1 MAFDAG
7 MVRAITNEL
16 NTKLAGAR
24 VEKVHQPEKDE
35 LLLLLHAGRE
45 NLRLTISASVNNPRI
60 HLTTVSKENPSAP
73 PLFCTLLRK
82 HLTGA
87 KLLSLEQIGFE
98 RVIRLSFQA
107 RDEMGF
113 HYTVRLYA
121 EIMGKYSNLIL
132 TDEGDKVLGAVKPV
146 DFTTSQKR
154 QVLPGMQ
161 YELPPAQDKIDPT
174 TEVRENFLALRADDT
189 KAADKFLTT
198 HYLGL
203 STLSAREIAHRAADG
218 SDEALW
224 EAFSAFFS
232 DVLSGRVTPTLALDE
247 GGRPKEY
254 AFCDLLQYE
263 GVYTLRHPETVSE
276 VIEAYFL
283 SRDNTDRVHQR
294 AADLFRLL
302 QNQQNRLEKKIS
314 LQEGELAETA
324 RKETYQKY
332 GELITANIYRLS
344 RGMKTAKV
352 EDYYSE
358 NYETIEIPLDVRLSP
373 SQNAQAYYKK
383 YTKLRNAEVELQKQI
398 AGAKEELN
406 YIFSVL
412 DTLSRASGQTELDEI
427 RTELQSAG
435 YGSRMKKNATK
446 GGQKKSTV
454 RPIEY
459 VTSGGYRLLCGRNNL
474 QNDEISLKIAS
485 RSDWWFH
492 VKNAP
497 GSHVVMFTNGE
508 EPSER
513 DFTEAA
519 MVAAYNSSLSE
530 AKHIAV
536 DYTEVRNLKKPAGA
550 KPGYVIYHTNYSA
563 YVTPDRDTVE
573 GLKKSEK
580 GA

>member
-24 VEKVHQPEKDE
+24 VEKIHQPEKDE
-35 LLLLLHAGRE
+35 LLFLLHAGRE

-60 HLTTVSKENPSAP
+60 HLSTVAKENPSAP
-73 PLFCTLLRK
+73 PLFCTLIRK

-87 KLLSLEQIGFE
+87 KLLSLEQLGFE

-113 HYTVRLYA
+113 HYVVRLYA

-132 TDEGDKVLGAVKPV
+132 TDESDKVLGAVKPV

-189 KAADKFLTT
+189 KAADKFLTA

-203 STLSAREIAHRAADG
+203 STLSAREIVYRSTDE

-224 EAFSAFFS
+224 EAFSAFLS
-232 DVLSGRVTPTLALDE
+232 DISLGRVTPTLALNE

-254 AFCDLLQYE
+254 AFCDLCQYE
-263 GVYTLRHPETVSE
+263 GIYTLRHPETVSE
-276 VIEAYFL
+276 VIESYFL

-302 QNQQNRLEKKIS
+302 QNQQNRLEKKIA
-314 LQEGELAETA
+314 LQENELAETE
-324 RKETYQKY
+324 KKDTFQKY

-344 RGMKTAKV
+344 RGMKVARV

-373 SQNAQAYYKK
+373 AQNAQAYYKK

-398 AGAKEELN
+398 ISAEEELA
-406 YIFSVL
+406 YILSVL

-435 YGSRMKKNATK
+435 YGSRMKKNAFK
-446 GGQKKSTV
+446 GGNKKSATK
-454 RPIEY
+454 PIEY
-459 VTSGGYRLLCGRNNL
+459 ITSGGYRLLCGRNNL
-474 QNDEISLKIAS
+474 QNDEISLKIAA

-497 GSHVVMFTNGE
+497 GSHVVMFANGE

-536 DYTEVRNLKKPAGA
+536 DYTQVRNLKKPAGA

-563 YVTPDRDTVE
+563 YVTPDRDVVE
-573 GLKKSEK
+573 GLKKAEK
-580 GA
+580 

>member
-7 MVRAITNEL
+7 MVRAITTEL

-24 VEKVHQPEKDE
+24 VEKIHQPEKDE
-35 LLLLLHAGRE
+35 LLFLLHAGRE

-60 HLTTVSKENPSAP
+60 HLSTVAKENPSAP
-73 PLFCTLLRK
+73 PLFCTLIRK

-87 KLLSLEQIGFE
+87 KLLSLEQLGFE

-113 HYTVRLYA
+113 HYVVRLYA

-132 TDEGDKVLGAVKPV
+132 TDESDKVLGAVKPV

-174 TEVRENFLALRADDT
+174 AETREHFLSLRLGDS

-203 STLSAREIAHRAADG
+203 STLSAREIAHRAADE

-224 EAFSAFFS
+224 EAFSAFLS
-232 DVLSGRVTPTLALDE
+232 DISTGRVTPTLALDE

-263 GVYTLRHPETVSE
+263 GIYTLRHPETVSE
-276 VIEAYFL
+276 VIESYFL

-302 QNQQNRLEKKIS
+302 QNQQNRLEKKIA
-314 LQEGELAETA
+314 LQENELAETA

-344 RGMKTAKV
+344 RGMKVAKV

-358 NYETIEIPLDVRLSP
+358 NYETIEIPLDVRLAP
-373 SQNAQAYYKK
+373 AQNAQAYYKK

-398 AGAKEELN
+398 AAAKEELI
-406 YIFSVL
+406 YILSVL

-435 YGSRMKKNATK
+435 YGSRMKKNAFK
-446 GGQKKSTV
+446 GGNKKNATK
-454 RPIEY
+454 PIEY
-459 VTSGGYRLLCGRNNL
+459 ITSGGYRLLCGRNNL
-474 QNDEISLKIAS
+474 QNDEISLKIAA

-497 GSHVVMFTNGE
+497 GSHVVMFANGE

-536 DYTEVRNLKKPAGA
+536 DYTQVRNLKKPAGA

-563 YVTPDRDTVE
+563 YVTPDRDVVE
-573 GLKKSEK
+573 GLKKSDK
-580 GA
+580 

>member
-7 MVRAITNEL
+7 MVRAITTEL

-24 VEKVHQPEKDE
+24 VEKIHQPEKDE
-35 LLLLLHAGRE
+35 LLFLLHAGRE
-45 NLRLTISASVNNPRI
+45 NYRLTISASVNNPRI
-60 HLTTVSKENPSAP
+60 HLTTVAKENPAAP
-73 PLFCTLLRK
+73 PLFCTLIRK

-87 KLLSLEQIGFE
+87 KLLMLEQMGFE

-132 TDEGDKVLGAVKPV
+132 TDESDKVLGAVKPV

-174 TEVRENFLALRADDT
+174 LADREGFLALRCEDT

-203 STLSAREIAHRAADG
+203 STLSAREIAHRAKDE

-224 EAFSAFFS
+224 EAFSAFMS
-232 DVLSGRVTPTLALDE
+232 DIADGRVTPTLALDE

-254 AFCDLLQYE
+254 AFCDLSQYE
-263 GVYTLRHPETVSE
+263 GIYTIRHPETVSE
-276 VIEAYFL
+276 VIETYFL

-302 QNQQNRLEKKIS
+302 QNQQNRLEKKIA
-314 LQEGELAETA
+314 LQENELAETE
-324 RKETYQKY
+324 KKDLFQKY

-344 RGMKTAKV
+344 RGMKVAKV

-358 NYETIEIPLDVRLSP
+358 NYDTIEIPLDVRLAP
-373 SQNAQAYYKK
+373 AQNAQAYYKK
-383 YTKLRNAEVELQKQI
+383 YAKLRNAEVELEKQI
-398 AGAKEELN
+398 IAAEEELA
-406 YIFSVL
+406 YILSVL

-427 RTELQSAG
+427 RTELQTAG
-435 YGSRMKKNATK
+435 YGSRMKKNAFK
-446 GGQKKSTV
+446 GGNKKSVTK
-454 RPIEY
+454 PIEY

-474 QNDEISLKIAS
+474 QNDEISLKQAS

-497 GSHVVMFTNGE
+497 GSHVVMFANGE

-536 DYTEVRNLKKPAGA
+536 DYTQVRNLKKPAGA

-563 YVTPDRDTVE
+563 YVTPDKDVVE
-573 GLKKSEK
+573 NLKKSDK
-580 GA
+580 

>member
-7 MVRAITNEL
+7 MVRAITTEL

-24 VEKVHQPEKDE
+24 VEKIHQPEKDE

-60 HLTTVSKENPSAP
+60 HLTTIAKENPAAP
-73 PLFCTLLRK
+73 PLFCTLIRK

-87 KLLSLEQIGFE
+87 KLLMLEQMGFE

-132 TDEGDKVLGAVKPV
+132 TDESDKVLGAVKPV

-174 TEVRENFLALRADDT
+174 VADRDGFLALRREDT

-198 HYLGL
+198 HYLGI
-203 STLSAREIAHRAADG
+203 STLSAREIAHRAKDET
-218 SDEALW
+218 DEALW
-224 EAFSAFFS
+224 EAFSAFMS
-232 DVLSGRVTPTLALDE
+232 DISCGRVTPTLALDE

-263 GVYTLRHPETVSE
+263 GIYTLRYPETVSE
-276 VIEAYFL
+276 VIETYFL

-302 QNQQNRLEKKIS
+302 QNQQNRLEKKIA
-314 LQEGELAETA
+314 LQENELAETE
-324 RKETYQKY
+324 KKDLFQKY

-344 RGMKTAKV
+344 RGMKVARV

-358 NYETIEIPLDVRLSP
+358 NYETIEIPLDVRLAP
-373 SQNAQAYYKK
+373 AQNAQAYYKK
-383 YTKLRNAEVELQKQI
+383 YAKLRNAEVELEKQI
-398 AGAKEELN
+398 IAAEEELN
-406 YIFSVL
+406 YVLSVL

-427 RTELQSAG
+427 RTELQTAG
-435 YGSRMKKNATK
+435 YGSRMKKNAFK
-446 GGQKKSTV
+446 GGNKKSVTK
-454 RPIEY
+454 PIEY
-459 VTSGGYRLLCGRNNL
+459 FTSGGYRLLCGRNNL
-474 QNDEISLKIAS
+474 QNDEISLKQAS

-497 GSHVVMFTNGE
+497 GSHVVMFANGE

-536 DYTEVRNLKKPAGA
+536 DYTQVRNLKKPAGA

-563 YVTPDRDTVE
+563 YVSPDKDVVE
-573 GLKKSEK
+573 SLKKSDK
-580 GA
+580 

>member
-7 MVRAITNEL
+7 MVRAITSEL
-16 NTKLAGAR
+16 HQKLSGAR

-45 NLRLTISASVNNPRI
+45 NCRLTISASVNNPRI
-60 HLTTVSKENPSAP
+60 HLSSVAKENPSAP

-87 KLLSLEQIGFE
+87 KLLSLEQLGFE
-98 RVIRLSFQA
+98 RVIRLSFLA

-113 HYTVRLYA
+113 PYTVRLYA

-132 TDEGDKVLGAVKPV
+132 TDEKDRVLGAVKPV

-161 YELPPAQDKIDPT
+161 YELPPAQDKVDPT
-174 TEVRENFLALRADDT
+174 TETWEHFLSLREADA
-189 KAADKFLTT
+189 KVADKFLTT
-198 HYLGL
+198 HYLGI
-203 STLSAREIAHRAADG
+203 SALSAREIAYRAADD
-218 SDEALW
+218 SNEALW
-224 EAFSAFFS
+224 QAFSAFFS
-232 DVLSGRVTPTLALDE
+232 DISTGRVTPTLALDE
-247 GGRPKEY
+247 SGRPKEY

-263 GVYTLRHPETVSE
+263 GVYTVQHPETVSE

-294 AADLFRLL
+294 AADLFKLL
-302 QNQQNRLEKKIS
+302 QNQQNRLEKKMV
-314 LQEGELAETA
+314 LQKGELAETA
-324 RKETYQKY
+324 KKETYQKY

-344 RGMKTAKV
+344 RGMKAARV

-358 NYETIEIPLDVRLSP
+358 EYETIEIPLDVRLTP
-373 SQNAQAYYKK
+373 AQNAQAYYKK
-383 YTKLRNAEVELQKQI
+383 YTKLRNAEVELEKQI
-398 AGAKEELN
+398 IAAEVELA
-406 YIFSVL
+406 YILSVL
-412 DTLSRASGQTELDEI
+412 DTLSRANGQTELDEI
-427 RTELQSAG
+427 RAELQAAG
-435 YGSRMKKNATK
+435 YGSRMTKNAPK
-446 GGQKKSTV
+446 GGHKKSLTK
-454 RPIEY
+454 PIQY
-459 VTSGGYRLLCGRNNL
+459 VTSGGFTLLCGRNNL
-474 QNDEISLKIAS
+474 QNDEISMKTAA

-497 GSHVVMFTNGE
+497 GSHVVMLTGGV
-508 EPSER
+508 EPSEQ

-536 DYTEVRNLKKPAGA
+536 DYTQVRNLKKPAGA

-563 YVTPDRDTVE
+563 YVTPDREVVE
-573 GLKKSEK
+573 GLRKNEK
-580 GA
+580 

>member
-7 MVRAITNEL
+7 MVRAITTEL

-35 LLLLLHAGRE
+35 LLFLLHAGRE

-60 HLTTVSKENPSAP
+60 HLTTVAKENPAAP

-87 KLLSLEQIGFE
+87 KLISLEQIGFE

-132 TDEGDKVLGAVKPV
+132 TDENDKVLGAVKPV

-174 TEVRENFLALRADDT
+174 AEVRENFLALRAGNT

-203 STLSAREIAHRAADG
+203 STLSAREIAHRAADE

-224 EAFSAFFS
+224 KAFSAFVCDIS
-232 DVLSGRVTPTLALDE
+232 AGRVTPTLALDE

-254 AFCDLLQYE
+254 AFCNLYQYE
-263 GVYTLRHPETVSE
+263 GVYTLRHLDTVSE

-302 QNQQNRLEKKIS
+302 QNQQNRLEKKIA

-344 RGMKTAKV
+344 RGMKVARV

-358 NYETIEIPLDVRLSP
+358 NYDTIEIPLDVRLAP
-373 SQNAQAYYKK
+373 AQNAQAYYKK

-398 AGAKEELN
+398 VVAKEELT
-406 YIFSVL
+406 YILSVL

-427 RTELQSAG
+427 RAELQTAG
-435 YGSRMKKNATK
+435 YGSRMKKNAPK
-446 GGQKKSTV
+446 GGQKKSVTK
-454 RPIEY
+454 PIEY

-497 GSHVVMFTNGE
+497 GSHVVMFANGE

-536 DYTEVRNLKKPAGA
+536 DYTQVRNLKKPAGA

-563 YVTPDRDTVE
+563 YVTPDREVVE
-573 GLKKSEK
+573 GMKKPEK

>member
-16 NTKLAGAR
+16 NSKLTGSR

-35 LLLLLHAGRE
+35 LLFLLHAGRD
-45 NLRLTISASVNNPRI
+45 NLRLTLSASVNNPRI
-60 HLTTVSKENPSAP
+60 HLTTSAKENPSAP

-87 KLLSLEQIGFE
+87 RLLSLEQIGFE

-132 TDEGDKVLGAVKPV
+132 TDETDKVLGAIKPV
-146 DFTTSQKR
+146 DFTTSGKR
-154 QVLPGMQ
+154 QVLPGMR
-161 YELPPAQDKIDPT
+161 YELPPPQDKTDPT
-174 TEVRENFLALRADDT
+174 TECKAHFLALREADT
-189 KAADKFLTT
+189 KPADKFLTT
-198 HYLGL
+198 HYLGI
-203 STLSAREIAHRAADG
+203 STLSAREIAYRAADE
-218 SDEALW
+218 SDDALW
-224 EAFSAFFS
+224 EAFSAFVS
-232 DVLSGRVTPTLALDE
+232 DILADRVLPTLALDE
-247 GGRPKEY
+247 SGRPKEY
-254 AFCDLLQYE
+254 AFCDLAQYK
-263 GVYTLRHPETVSE
+263 GIYDIRHPETVSE
-276 VIEAYFL
+276 VIETYFL

-302 QNQQNRLEKKIS
+302 QNQQNRLEKKIA
-314 LQEGELAETA
+314 LQEDELTDAA
-324 RKETYQKY
+324 RKDTYQKY

-344 RGMKTAKV
+344 RGMKVARV

-358 NYETIEIPLDVRLSP
+358 NYETIEIPLDVRLAP
-373 SQNAQAYYKK
+373 AQNAQAYYKK

-398 AGAKEELN
+398 AAAGEELT
-406 YIFSVL
+406 YILSVL

-435 YGSRMKKNATK
+435 YGSRMKKNAIK
-446 GGQKKSTV
+446 GGQKKSTIK
-454 RPIEY
+454 PIEY
-459 VTSGGYRLLCGRNNL
+459 TTSGGFRLLCGRNNL

-485 RSDWWFH
+485 KGDWWFH

-497 GSHVVMFTNGE
+497 GSHVVMFTDGV

-519 MVAAYNSSLSE
+519 MIAAYNSSLSE

-536 DYTEVRNLKKPAGA
+536 DYTQVRNLKKPAGA

-563 YVTPDRDTVE
+563 YVTPDREVAE
-573 GLKKSEK
+573 GLKK
-580 GA
+580 GN

>member
-1 MAFDAG
+1 
-7 MVRAITNEL
+7 
-16 NTKLAGAR
+16 
-24 VEKVHQPEKDE
+24 
-35 LLLLLHAGRE
+35 
-45 NLRLTISASVNNPRI
+45 
-60 HLTTVSKENPSAP
+60 
-73 PLFCTLLRK
+73 
-82 HLTGA
+82 
-87 KLLSLEQIGFE
+87 LEQLGFE

-113 HYTVRLYA
+113 HYIVRLYA

-132 TDEGDKVLGAVKPV
+132 TDENDKVLGAVKPV

-161 YELPPAQDKIDPT
+161 YEMPPAQEKIDPSSET
-174 TEVRENFLALRADDT
+174 RENFLSLRLGDS

-203 STLSAREIAHRAADG
+203 STLSAREIAHRAKND

-224 EAFSAFFS
+224 EAFSAFMS
-232 DVLSGRVTPTLALDE
+232 DISAGRVIPTLALDD
-247 GGRPKEY
+247 GGKPREY
-254 AFCDLLQYE
+254 AFCDLCQYE
-263 GVYTLRHPETVSE
+263 GIYSIRHPETVSE

-302 QNQQNRLEKKIS
+302 QNQQNRLEKKIA

-344 RGMKTAKV
+344 RGMKVARV

-358 NYETIEIPLDVRLSP
+358 DYETIEIPLDVRLTP
-373 SQNAQAYYKK
+373 AQNAQAYYKK

-398 AGAKEELN
+398 AAAKEELT
-406 YIFSVL
+406 YILSVL

-427 RTELQSAG
+427 RMELQSAG
-435 YGSRMKKNATK
+435 YGSRMKKNAFK
-446 GGQKKSTV
+446 GGTKKSSTK
-454 RPIEY
+454 PIEY
-459 VTSGGYRLLCGRNNL
+459 TTSGGYRLLCGRNNL

-497 GSHVVMFTNGE
+497 GSHVVMFANGE

-536 DYTEVRNLKKPAGA
+536 DYTQVRNLKKPAGA
-550 KPGYVIYHTNYSA
+550 KPGFVIYHTNYSA
-563 YVTPDRDTVE
+563 YVTPDREVVE
-573 GLKKSEK
+573 RLKKSEK
-580 GA
+580 

>member
-16 NTKLAGAR
+16 HTKLAGAR
-24 VEKVHQPEKDE
+24 VEKIHQPEKDE

-60 HLTTVSKENPSAP
+60 HLTTAPKENPTAP

-87 KLLSLEQIGFE
+87 KLLSLEQMGFE
-98 RVIRLSFQA
+98 RVICLSFQA

-113 HYTVRLYA
+113 HYIVKLYA

-132 TDEGDKVLGAVKPV
+132 TDEQGKVLGAVKPV
-146 DFTTSQKR
+146 DFTTSGKR

-161 YELPPAQDKIDPT
+161 YELPPAQDKTDPT
-174 TEVRENFLALRADDT
+174 AETKEHFLALRESDA
-189 KAADKFLTT
+189 KSADKFLTT

-203 STLSAREIAHRAADG
+203 STLSAREIVCRAADESAG
-218 SDEALW
+218 ALW
-224 EAFSAFFS
+224 EAFSAFVS
-232 DVLSGRVTPTLALDE
+232 DISEGRVIPTLALDE

-254 AFCDLLQYE
+254 AFCDLTQYE
-263 GVYTLRHPETVSE
+263 GIYTLRHPETVSE
-276 VIEAYFL
+276 VIETYFL

-294 AADLFRLL
+294 ASDLFRLL
-302 QNQQNRLEKKIS
+302 QNQQNRLEKKIA

-324 RKETYQKY
+324 RKDSYQKY

-344 RGMKTAKV
+344 RGMKVARV

-358 NYETIEIPLDVRLSP
+358 NYETIEIPLDVRLAP
-373 SQNAQAYYKK
+373 AQNAQAYYKK

-398 AGAKEELN
+398 AAAREERV
-406 YIFSVL
+406 YILSVL

-427 RTELQSAG
+427 RAELQTAG
-435 YGSRMKKNATK
+435 YGSRMKKNAPK
-446 GGQKKSTV
+446 GGQRKSVTK
-454 RPIEY
+454 PIEY
-459 VTSGGYRLLCGRNNL
+459 VTSGGFRLLCGRNNL
-474 QNDEISLKIAS
+474 QNDEISLKVAA
-485 RSDWWFH
+485 RNDWWFH

-497 GSHVVMFTNGE
+497 GSHVVMLTGGV

-519 MVAAYNSSLSE
+519 MVAAYNSSLAE

-536 DYTEVRNLKKPAGA
+536 DYTQVRNLKKPAGA

-573 GLKKSEK
+573 GLKK
-580 GA
+580 GN